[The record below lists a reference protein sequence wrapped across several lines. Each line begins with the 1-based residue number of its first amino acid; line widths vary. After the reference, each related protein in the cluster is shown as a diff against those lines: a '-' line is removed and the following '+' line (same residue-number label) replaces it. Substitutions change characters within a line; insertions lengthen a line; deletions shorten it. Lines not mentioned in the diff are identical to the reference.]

1 MEHFKEVLNRGELEN
16 PVLSDEVYESELS
29 DIIEEISV
37 SEPTYVKQAIKRL
50 KNGKASG
57 TGSITA
63 ELLKANIE
71 FSATKIHQLLG
82 KRWPF
87 GKITQAWKQGLI
99 IKVPRKGNLQECKNS
114 RGITLPFV
122 VVKVLGRIII
132 ERVRN
137 VVYRRLRKE
146 QVGYRKGRGTTDQIF
161 TLRNIIEHVSEWQAT
176 TYLNFVDFE
185 KAFDSIYR
193 ESLWV
198 IMAKYGIPE
207 KIVKMVRVFYDDFKC
222 AVEDQ
227 GETCEW
233 LTLKLV

>member
-37 SEPTYVKQAIKRL
+37 SEPTYVKQAVKRL

-71 FSATKIHQLLG
+71 FSATKIHQL
-82 KRWPF
+82 F
-87 GKITQAWKQGLI
+87 GKVWTFEKIPQAWKQGLI
-99 IKVPRKGNLQECKNS
+99 IKLQEKRNLKECKNS

-161 TLRNIIEHVSEWQAT
+161 ILRNIIEHVKT
-176 TYLNFVDFE
+176 
-185 KAFDSIYR
+185 
-193 ESLWV
+193 
-198 IMAKYGIPE
+198 G
-207 KIVKMVRVFYDDFKC
+207 
-222 AVEDQ
+222 
-227 GETCEW
+227 
-233 LTLKLV
+233 

>member
-37 SEPTYVKQAIKRL
+37 SEPTYVKQAVKRL

-137 VVYRRLRKE
+137 VVY
-146 QVGYRKGRGTTDQIF
+146 I
-161 TLRNIIEHVSEWQAT
+161 LRNIIEHVSEWQAT
-176 TYLNFVDFE
+176 LYLNFVDFE

-207 KIVKMVRVFYDDFKC
+207 KIAKMVRVFHDDFNC

-233 LTLKLV
+233 FDIKTGVKTTM

>member
-87 GKITQAWKQGLI
+87 GKITQAWK
-99 IKVPRKGNLQECKNS
+99 
-114 RGITLPFV
+114 
-122 VVKVLGRIII
+122 
-132 ERVRN
+132 
-137 VVYRRLRKE
+137 
-146 QVGYRKGRGTTDQIF
+146 
-161 TLRNIIEHVSEWQAT
+161 
-176 TYLNFVDFE
+176 
-185 KAFDSIYR
+185 
-193 ESLWV
+193 
-198 IMAKYGIPE
+198 
-207 KIVKMVRVFYDDFKC
+207 
-222 AVEDQ
+222 
-227 GETCEW
+227 
-233 LTLKLV
+233 